1 MKVKNYLQKLG
12 KSMLLPIVAMP
23 IAGILIRLTAADML
37 NIPIFQS
44 AGVVL
49 SNMDAILAV
58 AIAIG
63 LSKTKDRGIPALTGF
78 IAILV
83 LKEGLKIINPELNM
97 SVFGGLLAGIIAS
110 VIYNKFKDTKLPDAF
125 AFFGGEKFPITMII
139 ITMIPVAYLS
149 SLVWPYAQAGID
161 GFSRTLMGLG
171 AFGIFIFGFL
181 NRFLLPFGLHH
192 VINTYI
198 YFGLGQYTNAKG
210 EVITGEITR
219 FMAGDPTAGVF
230 IGGFFITMMFGVPAI
245 ALAITKAAD
254 AKKKTEVKAL
264 MTSGSITS
272 FVTGITEPIEF
283 TFLFASPL
291 LYFIHSVYTGLAGA
305 TLYLLGIRH
314 GFSWGAGVIDF
325 VLNLKLSS
333 KGILI
338 IPIGLAFFALYYFT
352 FYTLITKKDI
362 KLLGRDSS
370 INIEE
375 NSSDEE
381 NLKLSHSNY
390 EYMSKKILENIGGKD
405 NLINYENCMTRLRL
419 EVKDMSL
426 VNENKIKQ
434 TGAHG
439 VVKIDDH
446 NLQIV
451 IGPKVA
457 NVMREFK
464 KLVE

>member
-1 MKVKNYLQKLG
+1 MKVKDFLQKLG

-23 IAGILIRLTAADML
+23 VAGILIRLTATDML

-49 SNMDAILAV
+49 GNMDAILAV

-63 LSKTKDRGIPALTGF
+63 MSKTKDRGIPALTGF

-83 LKEGLKIINPELNM
+83 LKEGLKIVDPTLNM
-97 SVFGGLLAGIIAS
+97 SVFGGLLAGIISSA
-110 VIYNKFKDTKLPDAF
+110 IYNKFKDTKLPDAF

-149 SLVWPYAQAGID
+149 SLIWPFAQAGID
-161 GFSRTLMGLG
+161 GFSHTLMNLG
-171 AFGIFIFGFL
+171 ALGIFIFGFL

-192 VINTYI
+192 VINTYV
-198 YFGLGQYTNAKG
+198 YFGLGQYTNSKG
-210 EVITGEITR
+210 ELINGEITR
-219 FMAGDPTAGVF
+219 FMAGDPTAGIF
-230 IGGFFITMMFGVPAI
+230 IGGFFITMMFGIPAI

-305 TLYLLGIRH
+305 TLYIFGIRH

-325 VLNLKLSS
+325 ILNLKLST
-333 KGILI
+333 KGLLI
-338 IPIGLAFFALYYFT
+338 IPVGLVFFALYYLT
-352 FYTLITKKDI
+352 FYTLITKKNI
-362 KLLGRDSS
+362 RLLGREAEATLSESS
-370 INIEE
+370 Q
-375 NSSDEE
+375 DEE
-381 NLKLSHSNY
+381 KIKLSHSNY
-390 EYMSKKILENIGGKD
+390 EYMSKKILENIGGKE

-426 VNENKIKQ
+426 VNESKIKQ

-439 VVKIDDH
+439 VVKLDDH
-446 NLQIV
+446 NLQII
-451 IGPKVA
+451 IGPRVA
-457 NVMREFK
+457 NVMSEFK
-464 KLVE
+464 KFVE